1 MDPARLSRLTEQQRA
16 CLRHVYAHMTSKE
29 IARLMG
35 ISPNS
40 VDQHIK
46 AATRILDVTDRRTAA
61 KMLADHEA
69 REPSIAAA
77 PPSMAM
83 REGQDPFDA
92 TPPRRSPFRPPLP
105 IRGARPRD
113 FTTWQRL
120 AWIFAAMLM
129 IALTFGVFL
138 AGLEALSRLDR
149 AG

>member
-1 MDPARLSRLTEQQRA
+1 MDQARLSRLTEQQRA

-35 ISPNS
+35 IGPNS

-46 AATRILDVTDRRTAA
+46 AATRTLGVTDRRTAA

-69 REPSIAAA
+69 REPGSAAA
-77 PPSMAM
+77 PSMAM

-92 TPPRRSPFRPPLP
+92 PAPRHRPFRLPLP

-113 FTTWQRL
+113 FSTWQRL